1 MIFLQVSDLH
11 LGKTLCGY
19 DLLEDQAYVL
29 NELLDVAAKL
39 QPDAL
44 LVAGDVY
51 DRAVPPV
58 EAIRLFDSFLMDLR
72 KACPGIQIVVVPG
85 NHDSAGRLSFGA
97 SLLADTGLVIQT
109 AVRSKPA
116 AVLVKGDERAALWA
130 LPFLSQAKALWP
142 EPEREVAETGG
153 DEGMAWQEAPGWQE
167 ALARRAISHIAP
179 KLDPE
184 ALNVLVFHCFAAGG
198 LVGDSEMMMV
208 GAAERIPPTVFDGF
222 DYVALGHLHSCQ
234 SPAPHVWYS
243 GAPLAYSLQDAERE
257 KNAGHGALIVRLEK
271 GSHPQVEFVPL
282 KPRRRLRRIM
292 GDFASFLANPPCPEE
307 RDDYVDITLTD
318 EKPVLDPEGQL
329 RSLYPYNLGVHQ
341 LALEYRYAAL
351 DSSSAQAGEAS
362 RLRRNGTAAREMT
375 EEEVVLEDFAS
386 FYKEMKGEEPD
397 EATCKLFD
405 DLLREAMEA
414 AGASE

>member
-1 MIFLQVSDLH
+1 MVFLQVSDLH
-11 LGKTLCGY
+11 LGKTLSGY
-19 DLLEDQAYVL
+19 DLLEDQAYIL
-29 NELLDVAAKL
+29 NELLDVATKL
-39 QPDAL
+39 QPDAI

-72 KACPGIQIVVVPG
+72 KGCPGIQIVVIPG

-109 AVRSKPA
+109 AVRSTPA
-116 AVLVKGDERAALWA
+116 AVLDKAGRRAALWA
-130 LPFLSQAKALWP
+130 LPFLSQARAMWP
-142 EPEREVAETGG
+142 EQDVAA
-153 DEGMAWQEAPGWQE
+153 EGTLEPPGEAEAVGWQE
-167 ALARRAISHIAP
+167 VLARRAILHMAP

-184 ALNVLVFHCFAAGG
+184 ALNVLIFHCFAAGG

-208 GAAERIPPTVFDGF
+208 GAAERIPPSVFDGF

-234 SPAPHVWYS
+234 SPAPHIWYS

-257 KNAGHGALIVRLEK
+257 RDVGHGALIVKLEK
-271 GSHPQVEFVPL
+271 GSHPQVDFAPL
-282 KPRRRLRRIM
+282 KPRRRLRRIK
-292 GDFASFLANPPCPEE
+292 GDFASLLANPPRPEE
-307 RDDYVDITLTD
+307 REDYVDITLTD

-341 LALEYRYAAL
+341 LALEYRYAKL
-351 DSSSAQAGEAS
+351 DSGAAQAGDAS
-362 RLRRNGTAAREMT
+362 RLRGDGAAGGQLS
-375 EEEVVLEDFAS
+375 EEVMVQEDFVR

-414 AGASE
+414 PDASD